1 MSDRAFEQ
9 YEQLP
14 KSYHDDPRWEE
25 VKRLRATGNSEDNLR
40 ANGLVGEIRND
51 YGFDY

>member
-9 YEQLP
+9 YENLLQ
-14 KSYHDDPRWEE
+14 SYHDDPRWEE
-25 VKRLRATGNSEDNLR
+25 VRRLRATGDPEDNLR
-40 ANGLVGEIRND
+40 ANGLVMTIRHD